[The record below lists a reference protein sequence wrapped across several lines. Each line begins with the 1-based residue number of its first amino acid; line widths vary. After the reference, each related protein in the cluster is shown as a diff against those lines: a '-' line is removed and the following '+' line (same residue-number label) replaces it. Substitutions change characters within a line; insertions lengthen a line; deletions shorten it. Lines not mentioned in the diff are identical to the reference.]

1 MELLQFSSS
10 SVIVIENI
18 QNPNKNTD
26 FLSDIIDVK
35 KTSWYFI
42 FAKKNLKANLLKSRD
57 AKPDGAKVK
66 KFDHVSRLLPFLYME
81 KV

>member
-1 MELLQFSSS
+1 MVF
-10 SVIVIENI
+10 
-18 QNPNKNTD
+18 
-26 FLSDIIDVK
+26 
-35 KTSWYFI
+35 YFC
-42 FAKKNLKANLLKSRD
+42 KKNLKANLLKSRD